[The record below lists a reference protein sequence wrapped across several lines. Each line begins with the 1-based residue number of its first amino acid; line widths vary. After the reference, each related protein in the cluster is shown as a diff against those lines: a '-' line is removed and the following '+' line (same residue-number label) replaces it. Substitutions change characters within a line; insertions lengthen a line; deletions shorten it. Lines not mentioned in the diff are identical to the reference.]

1 MRALGKSKASVV
13 LVMGRRDSALEGI
26 RSQLDLLGVA
36 VWSAAN
42 LQEFRRFMYESPAA
56 VVISGVS
63 LADGNWCDV
72 LTSTV
77 RIGPS
82 AKVVVYSR
90 AADERFWCEAIWRG
104 VHDVL
109 TEPVSSEDLRRLLD
123 SDVWRGRRKSED
135 CTGKAAPS
143 VSEESLPTAVAAAMV

>member
-36 VWSAAN
+36 VRSAAN

-63 LADGNWCDV
+63 LADGN
-72 LTSTV
+72 
-77 RIGPS
+77 
-82 AKVVVYSR
+82 
-90 AADERFWCEAIWRG
+90 
-104 VHDVL
+104 
-109 TEPVSSEDLRRLLD
+109 
-123 SDVWRGRRKSED
+123 
-135 CTGKAAPS
+135 
-143 VSEESLPTAVAAAMV
+143 